1 MLDITIIVPLKKLGK
16 AEEKYLN
23 TALKSITEINGKESL
38 SLMFVGPKKVI
49 EKALEKAEAIFKTT
63 EIAIQCD
70 LIVNDDTNIFERRLE
85 SDILKK
91 AVTIIVVNLSLI
103 MLSTVVISAL
113 QRELAMGD
121 IAFETFSALLPV
133 Q

>member
-16 AEEKYLN
+16 TEEKYLN

-70 LIVNDDTNIFERRLE
+70 LIVNDDTNIFEQINSPLNIFFI
-85 SDILKK
+85 SFILQIY
-91 AVTIIVVNLSLI
+91 IIPCIKVLN
-103 MLSTVVISAL
+103 
-113 QRELAMGD
+113 
-121 IAFETFSALLPV
+121 TF
-133 Q
+133 

>member
-23 TALKSITEINGKESL
+23 TALKSITEIKGKESL

-70 LIVNDDTNIFERRLE
+70 LIVNDDTNIFEQINSPL
-85 SDILKK
+85 DIFF
-91 AVTIIVVNLSLI
+91 ISLI
-103 MLSTVVISAL
+103 L
-113 QRELAMGD
+113 QIYIIPCIKVLN
-121 IAFETFSALLPV
+121 TFRIFATHILTCIIWWRS
-133 Q
+133 